1 MAMNKSDPAKQYVSE
16 DVFSIVLVGDARVDR
31 NALLPAKILE
41 YLSALFAT
49 IEAPVQT
56 NVLVSSWL
64 NLGNSAPMAHYSDPE
79 DHDEKALSLHDASK
93 LLSKVRKCEGV
104 AVSAVITAHRQDRR
118 SRSKWRTA
126 DMRISNCPN
135 YVGHNPRQITGS
147 WVFSFSADMFH
158 GLPMNVVRT
167 FFRDSCK
174 FLAEAVPDSYA
185 LFVDYASTQKNDF
198 GLWYTT
204 PICGRSEVEWRLQQQ
219 MWNTL
224 RHGEHPAIRGV
235 YWANV
240 FSARVLSVIGG
251 LPAIKE
257 AMHNEY
263 VNRIHMDVHLE
274 PINGG
279 SLYIEIDDFPCYWPE
294 PPPKVTSIDAAE
306 GLYRLCHKHGL
317 LSWR

>member
-1 MAMNKSDPAKQYVSE
+1 
-16 DVFSIVLVGDARVDR
+16 
-31 NALLPAKILE
+31 
-41 YLSALFAT
+41 
-49 IEAPVQT
+49 
-56 NVLVSSWL
+56 
-64 NLGNSAPMAHYSDPE
+64 
-79 DHDEKALSLHDASK
+79 
-93 LLSKVRKCEGV
+93 
-104 AVSAVITAHRQDRR
+104 
-118 SRSKWRTA
+118 
-126 DMRISNCPN
+126 
-135 YVGHNPRQITGS
+135 
-147 WVFSFSADMFH
+147 MFY

-306 GLYRLCHKHGL
+306 GLDRLCHKHGL